1 VKKDTQESVDSLY
14 RSARLLRYVLPLAA
28 FLFVVVHQSITH
40 AWFRLPGWSP
50 HLFWQVLPY
59 STIGPIVVW
68 LALTWFARWVR
79 ERDEAETHLRCLN
92 DISRQ
97 AATATEMEAIV
108 DIALRMPE
116 EIVSPV
122 ATSLVL
128 REHPDGAWSL
138 AGTYGLQEKEE
149 KLLAARLTKDGSD
162 LHCGRCT
169 DLSATTRQN
178 CPMQIPLPQPDT
190 ALANIS
196 VICLPLSTERP
207 PLALLNVYLFD
218 EGSFSNGMRR
228 VLESMAAV
236 LSVALDHARL
246 RTREIQML
254 HRMEQAT
261 RQQEGLAATVE
272 RILGDVASVHRAQA
286 GRVFTASTDGKSH
299 TLIPIAA
306 WPESK
311 THPHLISTARR
322 ALLEEDT
329 IIATNSQ
336 HKEHEVAI
344 PLMAEGLITGVL
356 VLVSRHPFTAS
367 QQAFLQVAAGMI
379 ALIIR
384 NSQLYAKLESQAILQ
399 ERNRLAREFHD
410 GLAQGLGFLNFK
422 MQQIERLL
430 AREQW
435 QGAHE
440 ALCEMREGLQD
451 LYTEVRQT
459 IQDLRWI
466 PEDGKGLNQRLY
478 QYVLD
483 YGDRTGLHV
492 SLDVSGEPKL
502 SPQDEIHLF
511 RIVQEALANVHKHA
525 QAQHAWVRLRAEP
538 EATILEI
545 EDDGTGITWDASSQE
560 VSPPSDSL
568 AHFGLR
574 IMQERAKAMG
584 GQLSV
589 SSVPSQGTRLQ
600 VMLSAP
606 SAVDSFAISTTYEGR

>member
-1 VKKDTQESVDSLY
+1 VTKDSQDSIDTLY
-14 RSARLLRYVLPLAA
+14 RSARLLRYFLPLAA

-40 AWFRLPGWSP
+40 AWFRSPGWSP
-50 HLFWQVLPY
+50 QLFWQVLPY
-59 STIGPIVVW
+59 SIIGPIVVW
-68 LALTWFARWVR
+68 FALTWFARWVR

-92 DISRQ
+92 DISRR
-97 AATATEMEAIV
+97 AATATEIEAIV
-108 DIALRMPE
+108 DIALHMPD
-116 EIVSPV
+116 EIVSPI

-128 REHPDGAWSL
+128 REHPGGAWSL
-138 AGTYGLQEKEE
+138 AGTYGLQRKEAE
-149 KLLAARLTKDGSD
+149 MLAARLARDGSD
-162 LHCGRCT
+162 LYCGHCT
-169 DLSATTRQN
+169 DLSATARQN
-178 CPMQIPLPQPDT
+178 CPLQIPLPKVDMAPAIT
-190 ALANIS
+190 S

-218 EGSFSNGMRR
+218 EGSLTNGMRR

-254 HRMEQAT
+254 HRMEQAS

-286 GRVFTASTDGKSH
+286 GKVFVASTNDKSH

-306 WPESK
+306 WPESE
-311 THPHLISTARR
+311 THPHLISTAQR
-322 ALLEEDT
+322 ALLEEDS
-329 IIATNSQ
+329 IVASNSQ
-336 HKEHEVAI
+336 RKEYEVAI
-344 PLMAEGLITGVL
+344 PLMAEGLTAGVL

-384 NSQLYAKLESQAILQ
+384 NSQLYTKLESQAVLE
-399 ERNRLAREFHD
+399 ERSRLAREFHD

-422 MQQIERLL
+422 MQQVERLL

-435 QGAHE
+435 EAAGE
-440 ALCEMREGLQD
+440 ALGEMRAALQD
-451 LYTEVRQT
+451 LYTDVRQT

-466 PEDGKGLNQRLY
+466 PEGGKGLNERLY

-483 YGDRTGLHV
+483 YGDRTGLDV

-502 SPQDEIHLF
+502 SPQDEVHLF

-525 QAQHAWVRLRAEP
+525 QAQHAWIRLRAGP
-538 EATILEI
+538 EAIVLEI
-545 EDDGTGITWDASSQE
+545 EDDGTGITWEASSQGT
-560 VSPPSDSL
+560 SPPSDAP

-574 IMQERAKAMG
+574 IMQERAEAMG

-600 VMLSAP
+600 VMLSVP
-606 SAVDSFAISTTYEGR
+606 GAVDSFAKSTTYEGG